1 MQHDD
6 TFCLHFFF
14 LISFFFFSCA
24 QKILFFL
31 HFPLMYFPNIQNGDW
46 KTLHIRSWIKKS
58 LRVGGERKSHPL
70 FVTSILFNSHT
81 LLFPSTLIPLIPFL
95 SPLPPRFFVYSPHTV
110 YFYFVLTLF
119 LLVSIHRVCTALL
132 LLGYYV
138 IFFPWLWMWVAKI
151 FHRSWNCS
159 CCLF

>member
-1 MQHDD
+1 M
-6 TFCLHFFF
+6 
-14 LISFFFFSCA
+14 
-24 QKILFFL
+24 
-31 HFPLMYFPNIQNGDW
+31 
-46 KTLHIRSWIKKS
+46 
-58 LRVGGERKSHPL
+58 GGERKSHPL

-138 IFFPWLWMWVAKI
+138 IFFSLAVNVGGENFSSLLKLFLLSILILFYLHQSAAI
-151 FHRSWNCS
+151 FFMDYQRIE
-159 CCLF
+159 LEM